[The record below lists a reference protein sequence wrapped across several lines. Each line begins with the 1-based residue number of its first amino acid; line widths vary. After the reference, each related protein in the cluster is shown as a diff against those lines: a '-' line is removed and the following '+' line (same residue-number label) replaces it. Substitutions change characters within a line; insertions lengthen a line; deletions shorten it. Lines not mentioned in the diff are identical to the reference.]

1 LRFIPRHCGCVP
13 GTRSDPSGL
22 PEHVPDSSFRR
33 IRAPFLRPFYEAFP
47 FSRSEK
53 SGGAIT
59 LHDKAMAMIHGVAV
73 KIILN
78 LTANDL

>member
-1 LRFIPRHCGCVP
+1 LRFILRHVP

-22 PEHVPDSSFRR
+22 PEHVPDSSFLR
-33 IRAPFLRPFYEAFP
+33 IRAPCLRPFYEAVP
-47 FSRSEK
+47 FSRIEK

-59 LHDKAMAMIHGVAV
+59 LHGKAMAMIHRVAV